1 MKKTILQITALVAF
15 VLFGTIAN
23 AQSPT
28 STLNAG
34 NYQNR
39 ILYNDTVYFI
49 SGQVN
54 IDSGYALTIQP
65 GTIIKGIKNNSNKAV
80 LIVKRGAQ
88 IIANASPSQP
98 IVFTSDQASGARAPG
113 DWGGVIICG
122 RAPVNFPIG
131 FGQVEG
137 GLFGTAGLFGGNV
150 PTDNSG
156 ILRYVRIEFSGIA
169 FAPNNETNGLTLA
182 GVGNGTTV
190 EYVQT
195 SYSGDDGIEWFGGT
209 VNCRNLIV
217 YRTLDDDFDTDNG
230 YSGTVQFALSMRDPS
245 MADNPSISTSEGFE
259 SDNNDNT
266 ANGVFPTYYTSPR
279 TKAIFSNVTSIGPRA
294 NYTGT
299 LATGYNGLTNGDG
312 GKGVRI
318 RRGSQLSLFNSVFA
332 GWGVG
337 LLINDLSTSVG
348 QNSDSSE
355 FRNNTFAHMTASNAT
370 NAPFRVDGAA
380 TPLNTISALRAWYS
394 ARSNDTATLAQV
406 GLTGFSLS
414 NPMASVIPATGS
426 VQLSGAN
433 FTSSSKLTSN
443 SFLTPVSYRGAFG
456 STDWTAGW
464 ASFNPINADY
474 NTSIKPTTQTVSGNI
489 SSNTTWTNDKI
500 WKISGQVNVDSGYT
514 LTIQPGTVI
523 QGIKNNSNKAVLIVK
538 RGAKIIADG
547 SAVQPIVFTSDQ
559 ASGARAAG
567 DWGGVIVCGRAPV
580 NFPVGFGQ
588 VEGGLFGTAGL
599 FGGNVPTDNSG
610 ILRYVRIE
618 FSGIAFAPNNET
630 NGLTLA
636 GVGNGTAVEYVQT
649 SYSGDDGIE
658 WFGGTVNCR
667 NLIVYRTLDDDFDT
681 DNGYSGTVQF
691 GVSMRD
697 PSVAD
702 NPSISTS
709 ESFESDNNDNTA
721 SGVFPTYYT
730 TPRTKA
736 IFTNITSVGPRTN
749 YTGTLASGY
758 NGLVNGDGGKGV
770 RIRRGSQL
778 SLFNSVFSGWG
789 VGLLINDLSTA
800 VGQNSDSSEF
810 RNNTFA
816 HMTSSNATNAPFR
829 LDGAATP
836 LNTISAL
843 RSWFAARNNDTTTLA
858 QVGLTGFSLSNPMA
872 TLIPASGSAQLSG
885 ASFTSSTKLTTN
897 TYITPVTYRGAFG
910 ASDWTS
916 GWANFDPINSS
927 YSNANFTSA
936 ANANLTIKA
945 FFEGSY
951 DAATGTH
958 ISDTVTVKLYKST
971 APYEFV
977 QSFKTTINSNGVASV
992 KLPVSELG
1000 KTYFVALA
1008 NRNSIETWSANP
1020 VTIKNI
1026 VSAPAADVCFS
1037 CASANTYGENV
1048 KSASGA
1054 FLIYSGD
1061 INQDGLCDASDL
1073 ANCSN
1078 NQNQFGYLGAD
1089 VNNDTVVDNID
1100 LNIVDNNVA
1109 NIIQIIRPF

>member
-113 DWGGVIICG
+113 DWGGLIICG

-474 NTSIKPTTQTVSGNI
+474 NTSFKPTTQTVSGNI

-523 QGIKNNSNKAVLIVK
+523 QGIKNNANKAILIVK

-709 ESFESDNNDNTA
+709 ESFESDNNDNIA
-721 SGVFPTYYT
+721 NGVFPTYYT

-749 YTGTLASGY
+749 FTGTLASGY

>member
-65 GTIIKGIKNNSNKAV
+65 GTIIKGIKNNFNKAV

-137 GLFGTAGLFGGNV
+137 GLFGTAGLFGGNVTADNSGILRYVRIEFSGIAFAPNNETNGLTLAGVGNGTTVEYVQTSYSGDDGIEWFGGTVNCRNLIVYRTLDDDFDTDNGYSGTVQFALSMRDPSVADNPSISTSEGFESDNNDNIANGVFPTYYTAPRTKAIFSNVTSVGPRTNFTGTLASGYQGLTNGDGGKGARIRRGSQLSIFNSVFSGWGVGLLINDLSTAVGQNSDSSEFRNNTFAHMTASNATNAPFRVDGAASPLNTISALRSWYSARSNDTATLAQVGLTGFSLSNPMATVIPATGSVQLSGANFTSSSKLTSNSFLTPVSYRGAFGSTDWTAGWASFNPINADYNTSIKPTTQTVSGNISSNTTWTNDKIWKISGQVNVDSGFTLTIQPGTVVQGIKNNSNKAVLIIRRGAKIIADGSAVQPIVFTSDQASGARAAGDWGGVIICGRAPVNFPIGFGQVEGGLFGASGLFGGNV

-230 YSGTVQFALSMRDPS
+230 YSGTVQF
-245 MADNPSISTSEGFE
+245 
-259 SDNNDNT
+259 
-266 ANGVFPTYYTSPR
+266 
-279 TKAIFSNVTSIGPRA
+279 
-294 NYTGT
+294 
-299 LATGYNGLTNGDG
+299 
-312 GKGVRI
+312 
-318 RRGSQLSLFNSVFA
+318 
-332 GWGVG
+332 
-337 LLINDLSTSVG
+337 
-348 QNSDSSE
+348 
-355 FRNNTFAHMTASNAT
+355 
-370 NAPFRVDGAA
+370 
-380 TPLNTISALRAWYS
+380 
-394 ARSNDTATLAQV
+394 
-406 GLTGFSLS
+406 
-414 NPMASVIPATGS
+414 
-426 VQLSGAN
+426 
-433 FTSSSKLTSN
+433 
-443 SFLTPVSYRGAFG
+443 
-456 STDWTAGW
+456 
-464 ASFNPINADY
+464 
-474 NTSIKPTTQTVSGNI
+474 
-489 SSNTTWTNDKI
+489 
-500 WKISGQVNVDSGYT
+500 
-514 LTIQPGTVI
+514 
-523 QGIKNNSNKAVLIVK
+523 
-538 RGAKIIADG
+538 
-547 SAVQPIVFTSDQ
+547 
-559 ASGARAAG
+559 
-567 DWGGVIVCGRAPV
+567 
-580 NFPVGFGQ
+580 
-588 VEGGLFGTAGL
+588 
-599 FGGNVPTDNSG
+599 
-610 ILRYVRIE
+610 
-618 FSGIAFAPNNET
+618 
-630 NGLTLA
+630 
-636 GVGNGTAVEYVQT
+636 
-649 SYSGDDGIE
+649 
-658 WFGGTVNCR
+658 
-667 NLIVYRTLDDDFDT
+667 
-681 DNGYSGTVQF
+681 

-709 ESFESDNNDNTA
+709 ESFESDNNDNIA
-721 SGVFPTYYT
+721 NGVFPTYYT

-749 YTGTLASGY
+749 FTGTLASGY
-758 NGLVNGDGGKGV
+758 NGLTNGDGGKGV

-816 HMTSSNATNAPFR
+816 HMTASNATNAPFR
-829 LDGAATP
+829 LDGAASP

-843 RSWFAARNNDTTTLA
+843 RTWFTARNNDTTTLA

-885 ASFTSSTKLTTN
+885 ASFTSSSKLTTN
-897 TYITPVTYRGAFG
+897 TFITPVSYRGAFG

-927 YSNANFTSA
+927 YSNANFTA
-936 ANANLTIKA
+936 ASNANLTIKA

-977 QSFKTTINSNGVASV
+977 QSYKTTINSNGVASV

-1020 VTIKNI
+1020 ITIKNI

-1037 CASANTYGENV
+1037 CASANTYGANV
-1048 KSASGA
+1048 KSANGA

-1089 VNNDTVVDNID
+1089 VNNDTVIDNVD

>member
-65 GTIIKGIKNNSNKAV
+65 GTIIKGVKNASNKAV

-98 IVFTSDQASGARAPG
+98 IVFTSDQASGARATG

-122 RAPVNFPIG
+122 RAPVNFPVG
-131 FGQVEG
+131 YGQVEG

-209 VNCRNLIV
+209 VNCKNLIV
-217 YRTLDDDFDTDNG
+217 YRALDDDFDTDNG
-230 YSGTVQFALSMRDPS
+230 YSGTVQFALGMRDPS
-245 MADNPSISTSEGFE
+245 IADNPSISTSEGFE

-279 TKAIFSNVTSIGPRA
+279 TKAIFSNVTSVGPRT
-294 NYTGT
+294 NFNGT
-299 LATGYNGLTNGDG
+299 LASGYQGLVNGDG
-312 GKGVRI
+312 GKGARL
-318 RRGSQLSLFNSVFA
+318 RRGSQLSIFNSVFS

-337 LLINDLSTSVG
+337 LLINDLATAVG
-348 QNSDSSE
+348 QNSDSAE

-370 NAPFRVDGAA
+370 NAPFRIDGAA
-380 TPLNTISALRAWYS
+380 SPLNTISALRTWHS

-406 GLTGFSLS
+406 GLTGFNLS
-414 NPMASVIPATGS
+414 NPMATVIPATGS

-464 ASFNPINADY
+464 ASFDPINANY

-500 WKISGQVNVDSGYT
+500 WKISGQVNIDSGYT
-514 LTIQPGTVI
+514 LTIQPGTVV
-523 QGIKNNSNKAVLIVK
+523 QGIKNNSNRAVLIVR

-559 ASGARAAG
+559 ASGARATG

-580 NFPVGFGQ
+580 NFPIGFGQ
-588 VEGGLFGTAGL
+588 VEGGLFGAAGL

-636 GVGNGTAVEYVQT
+636 GVGNGTTVEYVQS

-667 NLIVYRTLDDDFDT
+667 NLIVYRALDDDFDT
-681 DNGYSGTVQF
+681 DNGFSGTVQF
-691 GVSMRD
+691 GVSMKD
-697 PSVAD
+697 PQIAD

-709 ESFESDNNDNTA
+709 EGFESDNNDNIA
-721 SGVFPTYYT
+721 NGVFSTYYT

-736 IFTNITSVGPRTN
+736 IFTNMTSVGPRTN
-749 YTGTLASGY
+749 FNGTLASGY
-758 NGLVNGDGGKGV
+758 QGLVNGDGGKGA
-770 RIRRGSQL
+770 RLRRGSQL
-778 SLFNSVFSGWG
+778 SIFNSVFSGWG
-789 VGLLINDLSTA
+789 VGLLINDLATA

-816 HMTSSNATNAPFR
+816 QMTATNATNAPFR
-829 LDGAATP
+829 LDAAASP
-836 LNTISAL
+836 LNTIGNL
-843 RSWFAARNNDTTTLA
+843 RTWFTARNNDTTTLA

-897 TYITPVTYRGAFG
+897 TFITPVSYRGAFG

-927 YSNANFTSA
+927 YSNANFTA
-936 ANANLTIKA
+936 ASNANLTIKA

-977 QSFKTTINSNGVASV
+977 QSFKTTISSNGVASV

-1037 CASANTYGENV
+1037 CASANTYGANV
-1048 KSASGA
+1048 KSATGT

>member
-1 MKKTILQITALVAF
+1 MKKSILQITALVAF

-80 LIVKRGAQ
+80 LIIKRGAQ

-98 IVFTSDQASGARAPG
+98 IIFTSDQASGARATG
-113 DWGGVIICG
+113 DWGGIIICG
-122 RAPVNFPIG
+122 RAPVNFPVG
-131 FGQVEG
+131 YGQVEG
-137 GLFGTAGLFGGNV
+137 GLFGAPGLFGGNV

-156 ILRYVRIEFSGIA
+156 ILRYVRIEFTGIA

-190 EYVQT
+190 EYVQS
-195 SYSGDDGIEWFGGT
+195 SYSGDDGFEWFGGT

-217 YRTLDDDFDTDNG
+217 YRALDDDFDTDNG

-245 MADNPSISTSEGFE
+245 VADNPSISTSEGFE
-259 SDNNDNT
+259 SDNNDNI
-266 ANGVFPTYYTSPR
+266 ANGVFPTYYTAPR
-279 TKAIFSNVTSIGPRA
+279 TKAIFSNVTSVGPRT
-294 NYTGT
+294 NFTGT
-299 LATGYNGLTNGDG
+299 LASGYQGLANGDG
-312 GKGVRI
+312 GKGARI
-318 RRGSQLSLFNSVFA
+318 RRGSQLSIFNSVFS

-337 LLINDLSTSVG
+337 LLINDLSTAVG

-380 TPLNTISALRAWYS
+380 SPLNTISALRSWYS

-414 NPMASVIPATGS
+414 NPMATVIPATGS

-500 WKISGQVNVDSGYT
+500 WKISGQVNVDSGFT
-514 LTIQPGTVI
+514 LTIQPGTVV
-523 QGIKNNSNKAVLIVK
+523 QGIKNNANKAVLIIR

-559 ASGARAAG
+559 ASGARATG
-567 DWGGVIVCGRAPV
+567 DWGGIIICGRAPV
-580 NFPVGFGQ
+580 NFPVGYGQ
-588 VEGGLFGTAGL
+588 VEGGLFGAPGL

-618 FSGIAFAPNNET
+618 FTGIAFAPNNET

-636 GVGNGTAVEYVQT
+636 GVGNGTTVEYVQS
-649 SYSGDDGIE
+649 SYSGDDGFE

-667 NLIVYRTLDDDFDT
+667 NLIVYRALDDDFDT

-709 ESFESDNNDNTA
+709 ESFESDNNDNIA
-721 SGVFPTYYT
+721 NGVFPTYYT

-749 YTGTLASGY
+749 FTGTLASGY
-758 NGLVNGDGGKGV
+758 NGLTNGDGGKGV

-816 HMTSSNATNAPFR
+816 HMTASNATNAPFR
-829 LDGAATP
+829 LDGAASP

-843 RSWFAARNNDTTTLA
+843 RTWFTARNNDTTTLA

-885 ASFTSSTKLTTN
+885 ASFTSSSKLTTN
-897 TYITPVTYRGAFG
+897 TFITPVSYRGAFG

-927 YSNANFTSA
+927 YSNANFTA
-936 ANANLTIKA
+936 ASNANLTIKA

-977 QSFKTTINSNGVASV
+977 QSYKTTINSNGVASV

-1020 VTIKNI
+1020 ITIKNI

-1037 CASANTYGENV
+1037 CASANTYGANV
-1048 KSASGA
+1048 KSANGA

-1089 VNNDTVVDNID
+1089 VNNDTVIDNID

>member
-39 ILYNDTVYFI
+39 TLYNDTVYMI

-54 IDSGYALTIQP
+54 IDSGYTLTIQP
-65 GTIIKGIKNNSNKAV
+65 GTIIKGIKNASNKAV

-98 IVFTSDQASGARAPG
+98 IVFTSDQASGARATG

-122 RAPVNFPIG
+122 RAPVNFPVG
-131 FGQVEG
+131 YGQVEG

-190 EYVQT
+190 EYLQT

-209 VNCRNLIV
+209 VNCKNLIV
-217 YRTLDDDFDTDNG
+217 YRALDDDFDTDNG

-245 MADNPSISTSEGFE
+245 IADNPSISTSEGFE

-266 ANGVFPTYYTSPR
+266 ANGVFPTYYTIPR
-279 TKAIFSNVTSIGPRA
+279 TKAIFSNVTCVGPRT
-294 NYTGT
+294 NYNGT
-299 LATGYNGLTNGDG
+299 LASGYKAFANGDG
-312 GKGVRI
+312 GKGLRI
-318 RRGSQLSLFNSVFA
+318 RRGSQLNVFNSVFT
-332 GWGVG
+332 GYGLGLQIDNNETVVG
-337 LLINDLSTSVG
+337 ET
-348 QNSDSSE
+348 SDSSE
-355 FRNNTFAHMTASNAT
+355 FRNNTFAHITAT
-370 NAPFRVDGAA
+370 NANAPFALTSGTSFSTLSSIKSWFAA
-380 TPLNTISALRAWYS
+380 H
-394 ARSNDTATLAQV
+394 SNDTATLAQV

-414 NPMASVIPATGS
+414 NPMATVIPATGS

-464 ASFNPINADY
+464 ASFDPINANY
-474 NTSIKPTTQTVSGNI
+474 NTTFKPTTQTVSGNI
-489 SSNTTWTNDKI
+489 SSNTTWTSDKI
-500 WKISGQVNVDSGYT
+500 WKISGQVNIDSGYT
-514 LTIQPGTVI
+514 LTIQPGTVV
-523 QGIKNNSNKAVLIVK
+523 QGIKNNSNKAVLIVR

-559 ASGARAAG
+559 APGSRATG

-580 NFPVGFGQ
+580 NFPVGYGQ
-588 VEGGLFGTAGL
+588 VEGGLFGAAGL

-636 GVGNGTAVEYVQT
+636 GVGNGTTVEYLQT

-667 NLIVYRTLDDDFDT
+667 NLIVYRALDDDFDT
-681 DNGYSGTVQF
+681 DNGFSGTVQF

-697 PSVAD
+697 PQIAD

-709 ESFESDNNDNTA
+709 EGFESDNNDNTA
-721 SGVFPTYYT
+721 NGVFPTYYT
-730 TPRTKA
+730 IPRTKA
-736 IFTNITSVGPRTN
+736 TFTNMTCVGPRTN
-749 YTGTLASGY
+749 YNGTLAPGY
-758 NGLVNGDGGKGV
+758 KAFANGDGGKGL

-778 SLFNSVFSGWG
+778 NVFNSVFSGYG
-789 VGLLINDLSTA
+789 IGLQFDNNETVVGET
-800 VGQNSDSSEF
+800 SDSSEF

-816 HMTSSNATNAPFR
+816 HITATNANAPFA
-829 LDGAATP
+829 LTSGTTFST
-836 LNTISAL
+836 LSAIK
-843 RSWFAARNNDTTTLA
+843 SWFTAHSNDTTTLA

-885 ASFTSSTKLTTN
+885 ASFTSSSKLTSN
-897 TYITPVTYRGAFG
+897 TFLTPVSYRGAFG

-927 YSNANFTSA
+927 YSNANFTA
-936 ANANLTIKA
+936 ASNANLTIKA

-971 APYEFV
+971 APYDFV
-977 QSFKTTINSNGVASV
+977 QSFKTTINDKGIASV
-992 KLPVSELG
+992 NLPVSELG

-1020 VTIKNI
+1020 VEIKNI
-1026 VSAPAADVCFS
+1026 VSNPAADVCFS
-1037 CASANTYGENV
+1037 CASSNTYGANV
-1048 KSASGA
+1048 KSGTGA

-1100 LNIVDNNVA
+1100 LNIVDNNVS
-1109 NIIQIIRPF
+1109 NIIQIIKPF